1 MARAGSR
8 GESVGDPDA
17 AARGSGLE
25 YVSDGNPGIRRRRVG
40 ETFRYRTPRGKPL
53 RDPRELKRIRSLVIP
68 PAWTDVWICPSP
80 RGHIQATGRDARG
93 RKQYRYHPRWRAV
106 RDETKFSRMIAFAR
120 TLPRLRA
127 RVARDLTL
135 AGLPRAKVLA
145 TVVRLLET
153 TYLRI
158 GNEEYAR
165 QNSSFG
171 LTTLR
176 GRHVSVNGST
186 VHFRFRGKSGKE
198 QAAALDDARVARVIR
213 RCRELPGQDLFK
225 YLDADGARQTIGS
238 SDVNDYLRQIAGD
251 DFTAKDFRTWAGTV
265 LAALALR
272 RLAPADSGTQAKRN
286 VVRAIAETAEQL
298 GNTPAVCRKCYVH
311 PAVLDAYLGGV
322 TLDTVAARAK
332 RRANSG
338 RRLRAEEA
346 AVVMLLEQWDG
357 REAELRQAS

>member
-1 MARAGSR
+1 VR
-8 GESVGDPDA
+8 DA
-17 AARGSGLE
+17 
-25 YVSDGNPGIRRRRVG
+25 
-40 ETFRYRTPRGKPL
+40 
-53 RDPRELKRIRSLVIP
+53 RELKRIRGLVIP

-106 RDETKFSRMIAFAR
+106 RDENKFSRMIAFAR
-120 TLPRLRA
+120 ILPRLRA
-127 RVARDLTL
+127 RVARDLAL
-135 AGLPRAKVLA
+135 PGLPRAKVLA

-153 TYLRI
+153 TYIRI

-165 QNSSFG
+165 QNASFG

-186 VHFRFRGKSGKE
+186 VHFCFRGKSGKE
-198 QAAALDDARVARVIR
+198 QEVALDDARVAQVIR
-213 RCRELPGQDLFK
+213 RCRDLPGQDLFK
-225 YLDADGARQTIGS
+225 YLDADGSPQTIGS
-238 SDVNDYLRQIAGD
+238 SDVNGYLREIADD

-265 LAALALR
+265 VAALALR
-272 RLAPADSGTQAKRN
+272 ELPAAGSSTQAKRN
-286 VVRAIAETAEQL
+286 IVRAIAATAGQL
-298 GNTPAVCRKCYVH
+298 GNTPAVCRRCYVH

-332 RRANSG
+332 RRAVSG

-346 AVVMLLEQWDG
+346 AVVMLLERWVSP
-357 REAELRQAS
+357 EAELRKAS